1 MPQSITTIGS
11 FTASG
16 IAPSAGGGV
25 HSPSRSSSSRRRA
38 TIGGQ
43 WCGPSGGPPV
53 DQVSDSS
60 SSASVASW
68 RDSWKMSSPSSR
80 KPCVASSAPNSR
92 TLLKKRD
99 WNQ

>member
-16 IAPSAGGGV
+16 IVPSAGGGV

-53 DQVSDSS
+53 AQVSDSS
-60 SSASVASW
+60 SSASMTSW
-68 RDSWKMSSPSSR
+68 RDRLKMSSPSSR
-80 KPCVASSAPNSR
+80 KPLRASSAPNSR
-92 TLLKKRD
+92 TLLKKRV